1 MTFKITIVSK
11 FNNHFKNH
19 INFKITQREKKKM
32 LNVSNFLLRD
42 KYQDDPKLIH

>member
-19 INFKITQREKKKM
+19 INFKITQREKKKDAKCIK
-32 LNVSNFLLRD
+32 FFTKR
-42 KYQDDPKLIH
+42 